1 MPELPDLEVLKEN
14 ILKKFRGAT
23 VTALVARR
31 DQETLAA
38 KIVGTKLVG
47 ITRRGKYLVFSFG
60 RDVANISAEL
70 VLHLMLNGRLTTA
83 TAGAA
88 VPGTQLLSLTFDNR
102 EELRLNDRTFWS
114 KVYLGANGH
123 LDKLGVEPDSPDF
136 SLEYFTKKIS
146 RSRGQIKPLLMKQ
159 EFIAGL
165 GNAYTDEA
173 LFRARIRPEQAG
185 NLLTGDQIQALFN
198 AIKEIIPWGIT
209 EIKKTVGTEV
219 MEDEER
225 LFMSVYRREHQ
236 PCPICRAKIIATR
249 VGGRDTFYCPQC
261 QKLITAK
268 KNL

>member
-23 VTALVARR
+23 VTNVTARR
-31 DQETLAA
+31 EQETLAG

-60 RDVANISAEL
+60 NDIANISAEL

-83 TAGAA
+83 PVGTA
-88 VPGTQLLSLTFDNR
+88 VVGTQLLSLTFDKR

-114 KVYLGANGH
+114 KVYLGGNGH
-123 LDKLGVEPDSPDF
+123 LDKLGQEPDSPDF
-136 SLEYFTKKIS
+136 SLDYFAKKIR

-173 LFRARIRPEQAG
+173 LFRARIRPEQAA
-185 NLLTGDQIQALFN
+185 NRLTASQVESLFK
-198 AIKEIIPWGIT
+198 AIKDVIPWGIR
-209 EIKKTVGTEV
+209 EIKKTVGAEV
-219 MEDEER
+219 KEDEDR
-225 LFMSVYRREHQ
+225 LFMNVYRREHQ
-236 PCPICRAKIIATR
+236 PCPVCNAKIVATR

-261 QKLITAK
+261 QKLVA
-268 KNL
+268 